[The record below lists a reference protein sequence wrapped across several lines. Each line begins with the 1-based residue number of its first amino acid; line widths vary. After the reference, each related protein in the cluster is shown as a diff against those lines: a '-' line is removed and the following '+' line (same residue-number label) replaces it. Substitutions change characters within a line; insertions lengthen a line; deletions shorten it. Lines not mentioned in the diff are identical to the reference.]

1 MSSHDHQVGP
11 IDVESHGAP
20 LAAEAGSAAP
30 KPPAPEA
37 APLNGPLQSGRAD
50 TGLSSSK
57 PYSAFRLRTK
67 WMIVCIGGLTAVFS
81 PIRCVRAFSPC
92 PILFSHPSSS
102 NIFVPAIPTLTAAF
116 HTTEEHISLAVTVYL
131 VFQAITPS
139 FFGALSDTYG
149 RRPVYVG
156 TLSIYIG
163 ANIGLA
169 LCPTDAYWLLLVLRA
184 LQATGGSAVV
194 AIGAGAV
201 ADVAEPRE
209 RGLFM
214 SVFQVGAMVGP
225 AFGPLLGGVWT
236 ATLGWRAIFWFLTIA
251 TAVAL
256 VPLIM

>member
-1 MSSHDHQVGP
+1 MSAHDHQVGP

-37 APLNGPLQSGRAD
+37 ALLNGPLQSGRAD

-92 PILFSHPSSS
+92 PIPFSHPSSS

-169 LCPTDAYWLLLVLRA
+169 RA